1 MSSRSRRRMATESAH
16 RDVYGPRRL
25 TPRRGIPAGRR
36 TTAVG
41 RIPGQR
47 STPPVVSA
55 PCPIARTDRHRWST
69 MNTERAVLVGVHT
82 PTSLLRLE
90 DITLLLEDD
99 LRIQLIYTQVPDQLG
114 NGVAQQLQQLEV
126 RTIPWQEAVSQTFD
140 LTISASLHHMGDV
153 AAVRRFTAPHG
164 AGYNKLWPAWAT
176 DEPGSERQ
184 VYGLDRRSLLGEDN
198 QPIFDAIV
206 LPHHDHVATLTR
218 QCPEAVGAAVIAG
231 DPCYDRLCAS
241 LGAKDKYR
249 SRLGVRDAQ
258 VLVAVSSTW
267 GQRSLLGSQRN
278 LLLRLTSELPV
289 THRVIA
295 TLHPAVWSEHGSRQ
309 VRTWLRDARAAGIDL
324 IDAGEDWRALVA
336 ATDVMIADHSSL
348 AVYASSVKVP
358 LLLSHFAHDEIDPH
372 SVMAE
377 LAERSPRLCPSTPL
391 LEQLDNARRAQPA
404 QWNVSGRRISA
415 VKGQSAAILR
425 HELYQLLD
433 LSEPS
438 TEANWPLVPVPRLV
452 RDVVDL
458 H

>member
-1 MSSRSRRRMATESAH
+1 MSSRSRRRRAAESVHHANE
-16 RDVYGPRRL
+16 GPRRL

-36 TTAVG
+36 TTVP
-41 RIPGQR
+41 RQR
-47 STPPVVSA
+47 SAPPDVPVS
-55 PCPIARTDRHRWST
+55 CPTARANSHRWST
-69 MNTERAVLVGVHT
+69 MNTERTVLVGVHT
-82 PTSLLRLE
+82 PTCLLRLE
-90 DITLLLEDD
+90 DITLLLEADP
-99 LRIQLIYTQVPDQLG
+99 RVQLIYTQVPDQLG
-114 NGVAQQLQQLEV
+114 NGVAQKLQQLEV
-126 RTIPWQEAVSQTFD
+126 RTIPWQEAVCQTFD
-140 LTISASLHHMGDV
+140 LTISASLHRMGEV

-176 DEPGSERQ
+176 DEPGSQRQ
-184 VYGLDRRSLLGEDN
+184 VYGLDRRSLLDEHD
-198 QPIFDAIV
+198 QPIFDSIV

-218 QCPEAVGAAVIAG
+218 QCPETVAAAVIAG

-241 LGAKDKYR
+241 LSARDKYR

-258 VLVAVSSTW
+258 TLVAVSSTW
-267 GQRSLLGSQRN
+267 GHRSLLGSQRN
-278 LLLRLTSELPV
+278 LLLRLTSELSV

-295 TLHPAVWSEHGSRQ
+295 TLHPAVWSQHGSRQ

-324 IDAGEDWRALVA
+324 IDAGEDWRALVVA
-336 ATDVMIADHSSL
+336 ADVMVADHSSL

-377 LAERSPRLCPSTPL
+377 LADRSPRLCPSTPL
-391 LEQLDNARRAQPA
+391 LEQLDEARRAQPT
-404 QWNVSGRRISA
+404 QWDVSGRRIST

-425 HELYQLLD
+425 RELYQLLG

-438 TEANWPLVPVPRLV
+438 TAANWPLVPVPRLV

>member
-1 MSSRSRRRMATESAH
+1 MSSRSRRRTAAESTYRAN
-16 RDVYGPRRL
+16 DDPRRL
-25 TPRRGIPAGRR
+25 TPQRGILAGRR
-36 TTAVG
+36 TPAVG
-41 RIPGQR
+41 RIPDQR
-47 STPPVVSA
+47 STPPDVSA

-69 MNTERAVLVGVHT
+69 MNTERTVLVGVHT

-99 LRIQLIYTQVPDQLG
+99 LRIQLIYTQVPDHLG
-114 NGVAQQLQQLEV
+114 NGVAQKLQQLEV
-126 RTIPWQEAVSQTFD
+126 RTIPWQEAVCRTFD
-140 LTISASLHHMGDV
+140 LTISASLHQMGEV
-153 AAVRRFTAPHG
+153 GAVRRFTAPHG
-164 AGYNKLWPAWAT
+164 AGYNKLWPSWAT
-176 DEPGSERQ
+176 DESGERQ

-218 QCPEAVGAAVIAG
+218 QCPEAVAAAIIAG

-267 GQRSLLGSQRN
+267 GQRSLLGSQRD

-336 ATDVMIADHSSL
+336 AADVMIADHSSL

-358 LLLSHFAHDEIDPH
+358 LLLSHFAHDDVDPH

-377 LAERSPRLCPSTPL
+377 LADRSPRLCPSTPL
-391 LEQLDNARRAQPA
+391 LEQLQNARRAQPA
-404 QWNVSGRRISA
+404 QWDVSCRRIST

-425 HELYQLLD
+425 QKLYQLLD

-438 TEANWPLVPVPRLV
+438 TGANWPLVPVPRLV